1 MSASDL
7 VEQLTAAIVSV
18 VDVPP
23 SEVER
28 TTSTFRKTI
37 APICERFFSTSGK
50 TTGAPKL
57 NKDGTVK
64 VKKTRTPSTK
74 ISAKNGYHFY
84 VAATMPAVLAEGV
97 EPKLRMKRIAAM
109 WKEVSDVDEAPF
121 KAAAT
126 AFNEKAKELV
136 AARGNPTDKDS
147 LSAIKAEA
155 QAYAVEVSGL
165 NISADH
171 LDEADE
177 VATTVSS
184 VVTTVE
190 AVPAAVPVEAVPV
203 AVPAGAA
210 AAPAQRRRVKQ

>member
-121 KAAAT
+121 KSAAT

-171 LDEADE
+171 LDDADE
-177 VATTVSS
+177 VSTTVST
-184 VVTTVE
+184 VVAPAAVP
-190 AVPAAVPVEAVPV
+190 APVPAAVPA
-203 AVPAGAA
+203 AA